1 MGFPRKKMPGSDLTS
16 GADAFDKIKTMLSDR
31 ALIFSGVLGP
41 PRRGGG
47 FHFLL

>member
-1 MGFPRKKMPGSDLTS
+1 MGFPRKKTPGSDLTS

-31 ALIFSGVLGP
+31 ALIFRWFLGLLEEV
-41 PRRGGG
+41 GG